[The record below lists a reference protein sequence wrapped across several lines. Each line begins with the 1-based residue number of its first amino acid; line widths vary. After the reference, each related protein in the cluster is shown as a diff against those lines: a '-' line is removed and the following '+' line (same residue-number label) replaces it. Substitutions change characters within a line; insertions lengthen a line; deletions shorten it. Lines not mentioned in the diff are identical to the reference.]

1 MSITCMVRSTS
12 ACRCCALPT
21 WHTMPD
27 TVSPLPRSSASVSST
42 FCCRLQKHSKCM
54 PRHEGKQVRRRVH
67 CRRTGT
73 MPSCLIVSMD
83 SMLLHCIWL
92 EQAGLQEMRMHM
104 DFCFVFELHGS
115 CWWCNTTYGV
125 TCKLGAVAGCV
136 LCHSHPSN
144 CLLRSLI
151 QSAAAGVLQTI

>member
-1 MSITCMVRSTS
+1 
-12 ACRCCALPT
+12 
-21 WHTMPD
+21 
-27 TVSPLPRSSASVSST
+27 
-42 FCCRLQKHSKCM
+42 
-54 PRHEGKQVRRRVH
+54 
-67 CRRTGT
+67 

-83 SMLLHCIWL
+83 SMLLHGIWL

-104 DFCFVFELHGS
+104 DFCFFFKLHGS
-115 CWWCNTTYGV
+115 CWWCNTTYGF